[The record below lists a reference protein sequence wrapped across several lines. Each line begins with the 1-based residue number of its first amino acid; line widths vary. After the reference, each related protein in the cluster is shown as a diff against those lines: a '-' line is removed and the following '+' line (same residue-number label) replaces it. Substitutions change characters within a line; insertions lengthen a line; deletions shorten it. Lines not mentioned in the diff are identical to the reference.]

1 MFDDALHHLY
11 RTAKL
16 PHNSMILRN
25 AIRGIL
31 IRDLEGLQRQV
42 SLYPDD
48 ESLWKVA
55 PGIANS
61 AGTLVLHLAGNL
73 RHFCGAVL
81 GGTGYER
88 NRDAEF
94 STRGLSRAE
103 LESEARATIDD
114 VEAALNTITADQL
127 EAVYPVPLRE
137 MRVRTA
143 DFLVHLAVH
152 LGYHLGQIDYHRR
165 LLTPDPRPADA
176 VALEPLGEML
186 IVT

>member
-1 MFDDALHHLY
+1 
-11 RTAKL
+11 
-16 PHNSMILRN
+16 MILRD
-25 AIRGIL
+25 AIVGIL

-48 ESLWKVA
+48 ESLWQVA

-81 GGTGYER
+81 GGTGYVR

-103 LESEARATIDD
+103 LESEVRSTIGD
-114 VEAALNTITADQL
+114 VKAALNTVTSERF
-127 EAVYPVPLRE
+127 EAVYPSAS
-137 MRVRTA
+137 RTSSSSSRFTSA
-143 DFLVHLAVH
+143 ITSD
-152 LGYHLGQIDYHRR
+152 R
-165 LLTPDPRPADA
+165 LTIT
-176 VALEPLGEML
+176 GGC
-186 IVT
+186 

>member
-1 MFDDALHHLY
+1 
-11 RTAKL
+11 
-16 PHNSMILRN
+16 MILRD
-25 AIRGIL
+25 AVLGIL

-48 ESLWKVA
+48 ESLWQVA

-94 STRGLSRAE
+94 SSRGLSRAE
-103 LESEARATIDD
+103 LESEVRATIGD
-114 VEAALNTITADQL
+114 VEAALTTITADQL
-127 EAVYPVPLRE
+127 EAVYPVPLSD

-165 LLTPDPRPADA
+165 LLTPDPKPADA
-176 VALEPLGEML
+176 VAIEPLGEML
-186 IVT
+186 IRASIAEPGQYE